1 MQTGKEIEIDPNNH
15 TNVEGTEAKAATCT
29 EAGNDEYWYCRGCD
43 KYFADKECTTVI
55 TDISKVTRPATGHDY
70 GTSTYEWN
78 CDNLENVTCTA
89 TKKCSNCKEE
99 ATKTVNAVVEE
110 TIEATCT
117 TPKKVTYKAEFEE
130 EFGGTQTKTVEI
142 GSALGHDYGT
152 STYEWNCDNLEN
164 VTCTAT
170 KKCSNCKEE
179 ATKTVNAVVEETI
192 EATCTTP
199 KKVTYKAEFEE
210 EFGGTQTK
218 TVEIGS
224 AKGHTY
230 GKVEYT
236 WSNDYGNCT
245 AKRVCQN
252 DTSHVETENATKIT
266 ENIIKAA
273 TCEGVGKKTYKAEFN
288 SFTSCETEELDIP
301 ATGHKCNDTW
311 EHNETQHW
319 KVCETCEKEVNA
331 ANHTDENSDG
341 TCDVC
346 GYVTTPD
353 TYTVSGTVYT
363 WDNTDSNTTRVRLY
377 DSTTSEADI
386 KSDIQHDIT
395 DESYAKT
402 CQYDATVLGPEK
414 VEKTNKYTQ
423 SFSFADVK
431 SGNYKLAAWRP
442 AYNISSKHYAY
453 VLRVDSIDISETLAN
468 NKIELML
475 YGDITNIGIIG
486 AAGAIT
492 IARYRADDSRS
503 LLFSDKTSEYQ
514 KKAMDLNDD
523 GTYSP
528 YESICIARH
537 RANIDSPFNQHI

>member
-1 MQTGKEIEIDPNNH
+1 MEYTWSNDYTACTAKRVCQNDTSHDETETVSATSEVTQEATCTQAEETTYTATFNKEVFKTQTKVVTGEIDPNNH
-15 TNVEGTEAKAATCT
+15 TNVEGTKAKAATCT
-29 EAGNDEYWYCRGCD
+29 EAGNDEYWYCSGCG
-43 KYFADKECTTVI
+43 KYFADEACTTEI
-55 TDISKVTRPATGHDY
+55 TDISKVTRPATGHDFEN
-70 GTSTYEWN
+70 STEYLHDSDYHW
-78 CDNLENVTCTA
+78 
-89 TKKCSNCKEE
+89 KKCSRCDEEDVNNKEE
-99 ATKTVNAVVEE
+99 HKYSSVEN
-110 TIEATCT
+110 
-117 TPKKVTYKAEFEE
+117 K
-130 EFGGTQTKTVEI
+130 
-142 GSALGHDYGT
+142 
-152 STYEWNCDNLEN
+152 
-164 VTCTAT
+164 
-170 KKCSNCKEE
+170 
-179 ATKTVNAVVEETI
+179 
-192 EATCTTP
+192 
-199 KKVTYKAEFEE
+199 
-210 EFGGTQTK
+210 
-218 TVEIGS
+218 
-224 AKGHTY
+224 
-230 GKVEYT
+230 
-236 WSNDYGNCT
+236 
-245 AKRVCQN
+245 
-252 DTSHVETENATKIT
+252 
-266 ENIIKAA
+266 
-273 TCEGVGKKTYKAEFN
+273 
-288 SFTSCETEELDIP
+288 
-301 ATGHKCNDTW
+301 
-311 EHNETQHW
+311 
-319 KVCETCEKEVNA
+319 
-331 ANHTDENSDG
+331 
-341 TCDVC
+341 CDVC
-346 GYVTTPD
+346 GYAKGTTPD

>member
-15 TNVEGTEAKAATCT
+15 TNLEKTEAVAATCTEAGNDEYWYCGGCKKYFEDEACTTEITDISEVTRPATGHTNVEKTEAKAATCT
-29 EAGNDEYWYCRGCD
+29 EAGNDEYWYCGGCK
-43 KYFADKECTTVI
+43 KYFEDEACTTEI
-55 TDISKVTRPATGHDY
+55 TDISEVTRPATGH
-70 GTSTYEWN
+70 T
-78 CDNLENVTCTA
+78 NLEKT
-89 TKKCSNCKEE
+89 E
-99 ATKTVNAVVEE
+99 AVA
-110 TIEATCT
+110 ATCT
-117 TPKKVTYKAEFEE
+117 KDGNEVYW
-130 EFGGTQTKTVEI
+130 
-142 GSALGHDYGT
+142 Y
-152 STYEWNCDNLEN
+152 
-164 VTCTAT
+164 
-170 KKCSNCKEE
+170 CSGCGKYFADE
-179 ATKTVNAVVEETI
+179 A
-192 EATCTTP
+192 CTTETNISKLTRP
-199 KKVTYKAEFEE
+199 AT
-210 EFGGTQTK
+210 
-218 TVEIGS
+218 
-224 AKGHTY
+224 GHTY
-230 GKVEYT
+230 GEVEYT
-236 WSNDYGNCT
+236 WSNDYGTCT

-252 DTSHVETENATKIT
+252 DTGHVETENATKIT

-273 TCEGVGKKTYKAEFN
+273 TCEGVGKKTYTA
-288 SFTSCETEELDIP
+288 SFASFGPSESGVVAIP

-319 KVCETCEKEVNA
+319 KVCETCKENVNA

-341 TCDVC
+341 MCDVC
-346 GYVTTPD
+346 GYAKGTTPD

-377 DSTTSEADI
+377 SSTTSEADI

-475 YGDITNIGIIG
+475 YGDITNTGNIG

-492 IARYRADDSRS
+492 IARYRANDSRS
-503 LLFSDKTSEYQ
+503 LLLSDKTSEYQ

-523 GTYSP
+523 GKYSA